1 MSAILPTRKIWGVPL
16 ALALVSAFGLIA
28 ALLSD
33 GIGDVLSWAAL
44 AAPICVVGWHLSRAV

>member
-1 MSAILPTRKIWGVPL
+1 MAQG
-16 ALALVSAFGLIA
+16 LVSTFGLIA

-44 AAPICVVGWHLSRAV
+44 AAPICVVGWHLSRGV